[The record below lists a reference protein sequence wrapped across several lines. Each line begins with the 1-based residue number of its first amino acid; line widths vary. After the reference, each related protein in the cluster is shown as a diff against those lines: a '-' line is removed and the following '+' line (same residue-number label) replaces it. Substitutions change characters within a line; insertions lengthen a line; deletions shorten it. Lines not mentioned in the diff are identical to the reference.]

1 VCLKRLF
8 DIFVALFLILIFSP
22 FLLVLSFLIRLLLG
36 TPVIF
41 TQKRVGKGEK
51 IFMRYKFRSMT
62 DDSDEQGILLPDEQ
76 RLTRFGSMLRST
88 RFDELPELLNILKG
102 DMSFIGPRPLL
113 VKYLPRYN
121 ETQRRRHE
129 VRPGMTGMA
138 QVNGRNSI
146 SWDEKFSYDVF
157 YVDNYSFITD
167 VQIFLK
173 SIKVVLTRADINSAS
188 SVSMEEF
195 LGSE

>member
-1 VCLKRLF
+1 
-8 DIFVALFLILIFSP
+8 
-22 FLLVLSFLIRLLLG
+22 
-36 TPVIF
+36 
-41 TQKRVGKGEK
+41 
-51 IFMRYKFRSMT
+51 MT

-76 RLTRFGSMLRST
+76 RLTRFGSMLRLTS
-88 RFDELPELLNILKG
+88 FDELPELLNILKG